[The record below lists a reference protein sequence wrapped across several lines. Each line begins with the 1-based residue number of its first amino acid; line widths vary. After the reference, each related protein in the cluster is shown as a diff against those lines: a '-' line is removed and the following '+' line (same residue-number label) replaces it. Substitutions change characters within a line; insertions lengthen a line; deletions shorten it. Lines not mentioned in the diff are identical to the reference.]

1 MCGGRQ
7 FERPKKTILVRD
19 YCFSAALRNVA
30 ESTDQLVYLR
40 KVYREFEI
48 T

>member
-1 MCGGRQ
+1 MCGERQ
-7 FERPKKTILVRD
+7 FERPNVLVRD
-19 YCFSAALRNVA
+19 YCFSAALRNVV

-40 KVYREFEI
+40 KVYREFDI